1 MATRTVFPE
10 ADLAL
15 LWLRQ
20 ACATVGDATFST
32 PFRGVG
38 GGGGS
43 SSSNSVGSSVGGD
56 SVGGGK
62 AGGGL
67 GGTSWSGSTLG
78 LLASVGSK
86 DDKSGTVGASA
97 GFAGAYLPLVGIG
110 VIVCYCMYEWI
121 FVSSHLVNR

>member
-1 MATRTVFPE
+1 MATRTVSPE

-38 GGGGS
+38 GSGGS
-43 SSSNSVGSSVGGD
+43 SSSNNVGGSVGGD
-56 SVGGGK
+56 NVGGGK

-67 GGTSWSGSTLG
+67 GGTAWSTPG
-78 LLASVGSK
+78 LLAVVGSK

-97 GFAGAYLPLVGIG
+97 GFAGTCTLL
-110 VIVCYCMYEWI
+110 IVLALLCINVYI
-121 FVSSHLVNR
+121 LSLSTIDNTLQ

>member
-1 MATRTVFPE
+1 MATQTVFPE

-20 ACATVGDATFST
+20 ACATVGDATFAT

-43 SSSNSVGSSVGGD
+43 SSSSSSSVGGSVGGD

-62 AGGGL
+62 TGGGL
-67 GGTSWSGSTLG
+67 GGTSWSTLG
-78 LLASVGSK
+78 LLAVVGSK
-86 DDKSGTVGASA
+86 DDKSGTVGGSA
-97 GFAGAYLPLVGIG
+97 GFAGAY
-110 VIVCYCMYEWI
+110 IVYVYI
-121 FVSSHLVNR
+121 HTF